1 MSAWSTIGNQ
11 ARRLAILIVGTV
23 VLLAGIAML
32 ALPGPGMVVIIVGL
46 VILAQEFTWA
56 ERLLDIAV
64 EKVAAANARAQESR
78 HGRRMLAASGIGLML
93 AGVVAIVFFSQYW
106 YVGVSLIVA
115 GIIGLC
121 TLHPRVREWVEERAE
136 FGINDTDDV
145 PAHLGESTAKRSP
158 NLD

>member
-1 MSAWSTIGNQ
+1 MSAWSTIGGHV
-11 ARRLAILIVGTV
+11 RKVAILTVGSI

-64 EKVAAANARAQESR
+64 EKVAATNVRAQESR
-78 HGRRMLAASGIGLML
+78 HGRRMLAASGTGLML
-93 AGVVAIVFFSQYW
+93 AGVGVIVVFTQYW
-106 YVGVSLIVA
+106 YVGISLIVA

-121 TLHPRVREWVEERAE
+121 TLLPKVSVWVEQLAAT
-136 FGINDTDDV
+136 GINQTDDV
-145 PAHLGESTAKRSP
+145 PLHKH
-158 NLD
+158 